1 MKIINVVGA
10 RPNFMKIAPLVR
22 EIEKRADIEQILLHT
37 GQHYDQTMS
46 RVFFHDLG
54 LPQPDINLEVGSG
67 SHAWQTAE
75 VMIRFELVLLSE
87 RPDLVLVVGDVNS
100 TLACSL
106 VAAKCHTPIA
116 HVEAGVRSFD
126 RAMPEE
132 INRVV
137 TDALSSL
144 LFTPAKSAGQNL
156 LREGIADRRIHFVG
170 NIMADT
176 LLAAADRAAQ
186 RRTWEKWNLGRQQY
200 AVLTLHRPSNVDDP
214 VLLSQLVDT
223 LIRIASRIPIV
234 FPVHP
239 RTAKQLKKSGLE
251 GKLGAAPGLILAE
264 PQGYL
269 DFLCLLSHARMAL
282 TDSGGIQTETTIL
295 GVPCLTLR
303 ENTEWPITVE
313 QGTNQLV
320 GMDRE
325 QILAATETV
334 LSGEAAAEKARP
346 ELWDGQT
353 ARRIIQIILN
363 ANLT

>member
-1 MKIINVVGA
+1 MKIINIVGA

-22 EIEKRADIEQILLHT
+22 EMDKQPNMEHILLHT
-37 GQHYDQTMS
+37 GQHYDKTMS
-46 RVFFHDLG
+46 EVFFDDLG
-54 LPQPDINLEVGSG
+54 LPQPDIHLGVGSG
-67 SHAWQTAE
+67 SHALQTAE
-75 VMIRFELVLLSE
+75 VMVRFEPVLQSE
-87 RPDLVLVVGDVNS
+87 KPDLILVVGDVNS

-106 VAAKCHTPIA
+106 VAAKLHVPTA

-144 LFTPAKSAGQNL
+144 LFTPSKRADQNL
-156 LREGIADRRIHFVG
+156 LREGIAKEKIHFVG
-170 NIMADT
+170 NVMVDT
-176 LLAAADRAAQ
+176 LLAAADLAAE
-186 RRTWEKWNLGRQQY
+186 RRTWEKWHLGRRQY

-214 VLLSQLVDT
+214 LMLNPLVET
-223 LIRIASRIPIV
+223 LALVAGQIPIV

-239 RTAKQLKKSGLE
+239 RTAKQLEKFGLE
-251 GKLGAAPGLILAE
+251 EKLCTAPGLILAQ

-269 DFLCLLSHARMAL
+269 DFLCLLSHARMVL

-303 ENTEWPITVE
+303 TNTEWPVTLE
-313 QGTNQLV
+313 QGTNQLL
-320 GMDRE
+320 GIDRE
-325 QILAATETV
+325 CILAATGQV
-334 LSGEAAAEKARP
+334 LADQSVVDRAHP

-353 ARRIIQIILN
+353 ARRIVQVIAN
-363 ANLT
+363 ADLI